1 MINCSQEQN
10 GKSVCLRK
18 EVALMTLY
26 EKLSIALSAAALLA
40 AILDL
45 LR

>member
-1 MINCSQEQN
+1 MINCPQEQN

-40 AILDL
+40 AIIQTLK
-45 LR
+45 